1 MEELQVIVNQ
11 TPGKIEFNF
20 EEIREALAERMALY
34 RGATFSEKYKAQ
46 ARGELA
52 ALRKMRK
59 AVDDKRKEVKEQC
72 LEPYQRFEE
81 QAKELMGL
89 IDEPIQLIDSQI
101 KEMEKRR
108 RAERRQKIEELY
120 EKIIGDVEEYLPL
133 EKIYNSKWENAST
146 TMKSVEEELTEVVAS
161 VRSAVGTLQAM
172 TSDAVP
178 EALRRFKETL
188 DLASSIAYINHYEA
202 QRAEILRKE
211 EQRRREEEER
221 KRLQEEERIRRQER
235 ERIAREEAI
244 RREEW
249 EKAQKE
255 IDKEAAQEAAEGFF
269 SENEEDELPFE
280 QASTVTAFYKVVAT
294 PEELE
299 QVEMA
304 FNSIGIYFERRDLK

>member
-1 MEELQVIVNQ
+1 
-11 TPGKIEFNF
+11 
-20 EEIREALAERMALY
+20 
-34 RGATFSEKYKAQ
+34 
-46 ARGELA
+46 
-52 ALRKMRK
+52 MRK

-211 EQRRREEEER
+211 EQRRQEEEER

-244 RREEW
+244 RREER

-294 PEELE
+294 QEELE